1 MTTFNVADMT
11 CGHCEKVI
19 RQAFATQLP
28 QAVVSIDLPKHQVT
42 VEGVTAEQ
50 AQAVIKEEGYTP
62 ELAV

>member
-28 QAVVSIDLPKHQVT
+28 QAVVTIDLAKHQVT